1 MLSLRRPSG
10 GRRGCSRPR
19 LRSGAFA
26 PDFPSGPP
34 SSSSLPPAAAA
45 FGFPRAHRGCSQPRR
60 PARGAASFD
69 GCGVAGAVVGG
80 EVCIARRNW
89 PRGRPVSA
97 YVVSCVG
104 FRRCALIQS
113 SENWRLLGLRRT
125 ANLRDEPGK
134 AAKLVALESS
144 YVIMIF
150 TIGYEGI
157 DLTRFM
163 SLLSHHDIETVVD
176 VREMPLSRK
185 RGFQNRVENGAPS
198 IRLRIRSPGD
208 AGLSQGHQKSV

>member
-1 MLSLRRPSG
+1 MLSLRGPPLGRAAARAHDCGVLRTSLRAPFVILVAACGGCLRIPSG
-10 GRRGCSRPR
+10 ASRLLAAAPPRPRGCEFRRMWRCWSRGR
-19 LRSGAFA
+19 
-26 PDFPSGPP
+26 
-34 SSSSLPPAAAA
+34 
-45 FGFPRAHRGCSQPRR
+45 
-60 PARGAASFD
+60 
-69 GCGVAGAVVGG
+69 G

>member
-1 MLSLRRPSG
+1 M
-10 GRRGCSRPR
+10 
-19 LRSGAFA
+19 
-26 PDFPSGPP
+26 
-34 SSSSLPPAAAA
+34 
-45 FGFPRAHRGCSQPRR
+45 
-60 PARGAASFD
+60 
-69 GCGVAGAVVGG
+69 
-80 EVCIARRNW
+80 
-89 PRGRPVSA
+89 
-97 YVVSCVG
+97 
-104 FRRCALIQS
+104 QS

-176 VREMPLSRK
+176 VREMPLSASG
-185 RGFQNRVENGAPS
+185 GFQKPR
-198 IRLRIRSPGD
+198 
-208 AGLSQGHQKSV
+208 